1 MHAGMMRSTRGWHA
15 GISNLIW
22 ELSYNH
28 LTVAMK
34 LPNPHHV
41 VVDIAKLRDY
51 CLNPYHEDGKH
62 KARVFASALGLRQAD
77 AEWLRDRLLEAAAN
91 AEAIITAET
100 RFGTL
105 YVLDFQ
111 VTTSSGSATVR
122 SGWIVRY
129 REEFPRLATCY
140 VQSRVSL

>member
-1 MHAGMMRSTRGWHA
+1 MRSTRGRAA
-15 GISNLIW
+15 GISTLTW

-28 LTVAMK
+28 LDSGTEASK
-34 LPNPHHV
+34 PHHAV
-41 VVDIAKLRDY
+41 VAIAKLRDY

-62 KARVFASALGLRQAD
+62 KARVFASALGLRQAE

-105 YVLDFQ
+105 YVVDFQ

-129 REEFPRLATCY
+129 REDFPRLTTCY
-140 VQSRVSL
+140 VQSKVSL